1 MYRVQRCTK
10 QPTYN
15 THNHMNDKCVVNVQ
29 AAEVQ
34 QAAALLL
41 GQLGISDVCK
51 AAIKNS
57 FGIVTLLKMIGR
69 LGLDRSSKEVVVR
82 TISVLAVDNEV
93 NQDHI
98 R

>member
-1 MYRVQRCTK
+1 M
-10 QPTYN
+10 
-15 THNHMNDKCVVNVQ
+15 Q

-51 AAIKNS
+51 AAIKGS
-57 FGIVTLLKMIGR
+57 FGIITLLKMVER
-69 LGLDRSSKEVVVR
+69 PGLDRSSKEVVVR

-93 NQDHI
+93 NQDHV

>member
-1 MYRVQRCTK
+1 M
-10 QPTYN
+10 
-15 THNHMNDKCVVNVQ
+15 Q
-29 AAEVQ
+29 AAEIQ

-51 AAIKNS
+51 ASIKGS
-57 FGIVTLLKMIGR
+57 FGIVTLLKMAER
-69 LGLDRSSKEVVVR
+69 PGLDRSSKEVVIR

-93 NQDHI
+93 NQDHV

>member
-1 MYRVQRCTK
+1 MKNRFVLA
-10 QPTYN
+10 
-15 THNHMNDKCVVNVQ
+15 MQ

-51 AAIKNS
+51 AAIKGS
-57 FGIVTLLKMIGR
+57 FGIVTLLKMVER
-69 LGLDRSSKEVVVR
+69 PGLDRNSKEVVVR
-82 TISVLAVDNEV
+82 TISMLVVDNEV
-93 NQDHI
+93 NQDHV